1 MLMRQHKAFY
11 VRLAILFLIT
21 STALLYYV
29 AIKKETQYLKR
40 HTKQN
45 KVKISDKHQNSTV
58 LNKIKTSPFRRKKL
72 ERYDGKIYR
81 FGSGTEEI
89 KIAAVLCGDRLNQTL
104 VTLKSAQVFSKESLH
119 FILVVDENNR
129 ETLKN
134 KILKWPSNVLD
145 RLSFEIHPVSF
156 PEGSEGD
163 EWKKLFKLCAC
174 QRLFLPSVLHHIDS
188 LMYIDTDVLFMRPVE
203 DLWHYFYKMNNSH
216 IAALCPEH
224 EDFATGWYNRF
235 ARHPYYEPLGVN
247 SGVMLMNL
255 TKMRAFQWEKYLA
268 PIMKE
273 YKLNIVWGDQDII
286 NIIFHFHAEKLY
298 ILPCE
303 WNYRPDHCMYSSVCK
318 TAEKNGISVIHGN
331 RGVFHNNKQ
340 PAFKAIY
347 KAMSQYDLGED
358 IQVKLIEQVKSSL
371 KETLNTNCGKHL
383 FSIFS
388 KMEHWIRNS

>member
-1 MLMRQHKAFY
+1 MTKFEGEIEADRCNPTNKKDTLNLKSR
-11 VRLAILFLIT
+11 
-21 STALLYYV
+21 ALKKYY
-29 AIKKETQYLKR
+29 
-40 HTKQN
+40 KQN
-45 KVKISDKHQNSTV
+45 KVKISDKEQNSTV
-58 LNKIKTSPFRRKKL
+58 KDKIKVVTTHKKKIGK
-72 ERYDGKIYR
+72 YDGKVYR

-89 KIAAVLCGDRLNQTL
+89 KIAAVLCGERLNQTL

-119 FILVVDENNR
+119 FILIVDENNH
-129 ETLKN
+129 EILKT
-134 KILKWPSNVLD
+134 KILEWPNGVLD
-145 RLSFEIHPVSF
+145 RLSFEIHPINF
-156 PEGSEGD
+156 PEGNEGE

-174 QRLFLPSVLHHIDS
+174 QRLFLPSLLHHIDS
-188 LMYIDTDVLFMRPVE
+188 LMYVDTDVLFMQPVE
-203 DLWHYFYKMNNSH
+203 NLWHHFSKMNNSH
-216 IAALCPEH
+216 LAALCPEH

-318 TAEKNGISVIHGN
+318 TAEKNGVAVIHGN
-331 RGVFHNNKQ
+331 RGVFHNDKQ
-340 PAFKAIY
+340 PAFKAIF
-347 KAMSQYDLGED
+347 KTMSQFNLEED
-358 IQVKLIEQVKSSL
+358 IQHKVLELIASSL
-371 KETLNTNCGKHL
+371 KETVTTNCGKHL
-383 FSIFS
+383 SAIFS
-388 KMEHWIRNS
+388 KMEQLGKLR